1 MSEQVPELTRGE
13 LLVLLR
19 QYDQYIQHA
28 NDEDRYSEGWMP
40 VCIEEFLGSE
50 ASMEVDNTPPA
61 CKVVVALEPFGQWRV
76 LFATEDTRVIV
87 VDRRR
92 VEEHRSEEVLSHQDE
107 LALTPDNPLQ
117 EAMCDDLAEAIQN
130 GEVSVEQINLLLTN
144 NQVD

>member
-1 MSEQVPELTRGE
+1 
-13 LLVLLR
+13 
-19 QYDQYIQHA
+19 
-28 NDEDRYSEGWMP
+28 
-40 VCIEEFLGSE
+40 
-50 ASMEVDNTPPA
+50 
-61 CKVVVALEPFGQWRV
+61 V
-76 LFATEDTRVIV
+76 LFAIEDTRVIV